1 MPGTVHINANI
12 HTPLDPGRALAGS
25 EQGRVMTLARG
36 ALWHHRGVIKAVGP
50 QEEVLSRAGDDAEII
65 DCQGRAMIPGLVD
78 PHTHMCFAQT
88 REKEFSERIQGVPY
102 LEILKRGGGILN
114 SVDSVRK
121 ASREDLLKT
130 TLEHLDL
137 ALAHGSTTVEI
148 KSGYGLDTENEL
160 KMLSVIELAGQ
171 KASQDIVATF
181 LGAHAIPR
189 EKKDR
194 PEEYVDLLIDEM
206 IPKVAEQGIA
216 KFADVFCEKGVFTK
230 EQAKR
235 ILLAGK
241 KHGLLPK
248 LHADEV
254 HDLGGGGLAAQLKA
268 ISADH
273 LLAVSPE
280 SIAEMAKAQVVAIL
294 LPATAYSLKKPYAP
308 ARTMLEA
315 GLAVALATDCNPGS
329 SYVLSMAFVFGL
341 AVMQMGLSLEEALT
355 AATLNA
361 AYALNLGH
369 KVGSLEPGKQ
379 ADFCLL
385 AGESPAVIA
394 YRAGI
399 NPMAAVYKKGRLA
412 ASTQR
417 SL

>member
-1 MPGTVHINANI
+1 MN
-12 HTPLDPGRALAGS
+12 RA
-25 EQGRVMTLARG
+25 QG
-36 ALWHHRGVIKAVGP
+36 ALWHHKGIIQAVGP
-50 QEEVLSRAGDDAEII
+50 TDEILSRAGKDAKQI

-88 REKEFSERIQGVPY
+88 RENEFSERICGVPY

-114 SVDSVRK
+114 SVDSVRR
-121 ASREDLLKT
+121 ASVQDLLKN
-130 TLEHLDL
+130 TLEHLKI

-171 KASQDIVATF
+171 KAAQDIAATF

-189 EKKDR
+189 EYKEHPDQ
-194 PEEYVDLLIDEM
+194 YVDLIINEM
-206 IPKVAEQGIA
+206 IPKVADQGIA
-216 KFADVFCEKGVFTK
+216 SFADVFCEKGVFTP
-230 EQAKR
+230 EQSRR
-235 ILLAGK
+235 ILEAAME
-241 KHGLLPK
+241 HGLTPK

-254 HDLGGGGLAAQLKA
+254 NDLGGGAMAADLKA
-268 ISADH
+268 VSADH
-273 LLAVSPE
+273 LLAVSPK
-280 SIAEMAKAQVVAIL
+280 SIAKMAQAQVVAVL
-294 LPATAYSLKKPYAP
+294 LPATAYSLKKTYAP
-308 ARTMLEA
+308 ARKMLNA

-329 SYVLSMAFVFGL
+329 SYVLSMPFAIGL
-341 AVMQMGLSLEEALT
+341 AIMQMGLSVEEALT

-361 AYALNLGH
+361 AHALNLAR

-385 AGESPAVIA
+385 HGETPAVIA
-394 YRAGI
+394 YRAGV

-412 ASTQR
+412 AST
-417 SL
+417 